1 MTGRKLEKAPQWDV
15 AISSRVRLARNLSE
29 FPFPYKMSREQAE
42 KVVQKVKNAVF
53 NSSASIVKDLL
64 FIDMQSLNPLDKQA
78 LVEKHLIS
86 PEMVQN
92 NSGNGVILSKDE
104 KVSILVNE
112 EDHLRIQCLFSGIQ
126 LENAW
131 QLCKSVDEIL
141 EEKVDY
147 AFRSDY
153 GYLTCCPTNIGTG
166 IRASAMLHLPALV
179 MTGYIREILEACSK
193 LGVAVR
199 GIYGEHSEALG
210 NMFQISNQ
218 VTLGQ
223 SEEEIVSNINNVA
236 CQVIE
241 QEKTLRNELYKQNSY
256 RFEDMVY
263 RSFGLFSNAR
273 VISTEESL
281 KLLSDVRLG
290 VCMGIIKDV
299 DIETLNKIMLLI
311 QPANLQKASNRA
323 LSADERDIKRA
334 EIIRSKLA
342 GKLTGS

>member
-1 MTGRKLEKAPQWDV
+1 MSERKLKKIPQWDV

-29 FPFPYKMSREQAE
+29 FPFPYKMNREQAG
-42 KVVQKVKNAVF
+42 KVVEKVKNAVF
-53 NSSASIVKDLL
+53 NSGASIAKDLL
-64 FIDMQSLNPLDKQA
+64 FIDMQSLSPLDKQA

-92 NSGNGVILSKDE
+92 SSENGIILSTDE
-104 KVSILVNE
+104 KVSILINE

-126 LENAW
+126 LESAW
-131 QLCKSVDEIL
+131 QLCKSVDELL
-141 EEKVDY
+141 EEKVDF

-166 IRASAMLHLPALV
+166 IRASVMLHLPALV
-179 MTGYIREILEACSK
+179 MTGYIKEVLEACSK

-199 GIYGEHSEALG
+199 GMYGEHSEALG

-223 SEEEIVSNINNVA
+223 SEEEIVSNIDNVA
-236 CQVIE
+236 RQVIE
-241 QEKTLRNELYKQNSY
+241 QERNLRSELHKQNSY

-273 VISTEESL
+273 VISTQESL

-311 QPANLQKASNRA
+311 QPANLQKALNKT
-323 LSADERDIKRA
+323 LSANERDIKRA
-334 EIIRSKLA
+334 ELIRSTLA